1 MTATA
6 VKRGGAKVQATLPV
20 RARRGGELTAKD
32 RVIRGVLLIAAVV
45 PTAAI
50 AFLAYQMVSE
60 AIPAIR
66 FSGGH
71 FFATRTFN
79 LGNQYGN
86 VETRSGVHA
95 LSGAQFGILS
105 MLFGTLV
112 SSLIALLIA
121 LPVSVAGA
129 ILLVEK
135 LPARLQSPLGVFL
148 ELLAGIPSVIFGLW
162 GVYTIGPLLHRTLFR
177 WLSDLGIPWFTG
189 NSTTNP
195 QGLATA
201 SVILAVM
208 IVPIIASITR
218 ELVRSVPV
226 VSKEGAVALGLTPM
240 ETVRFV
246 TLPYVKTGIAAAAVL
261 GWARALGETI
271 AVLLISG
278 DQLVVPRS
286 VFDPFTSMAAAIAQ
300 LLDTALQDPTR
311 MDVHALGYVGLV
323 LLAVTLITNFG
334 GRLLT
339 RRFSDAGLP
348 VGRGV

>member
-1 MTATA
+1 MTATTA
-6 VKRGGAKVQATLPV
+6 ERPG
-20 RARRGGELTAKD
+20 RARIFSSPARARARSELTTAD
-32 RVIRGVLLIAAVV
+32 RVIRAVLLVAAIV
-45 PTAAI
+45 PTAAL
-50 AFLAYQMVSE
+50 AFLAYQMVAE

-86 VETRSGVHA
+86 IQVKNGEHA
-95 LSGAQFGILS
+95 MSGAQFGILA

-112 SSLIALLIA
+112 SSVFALLIA
-121 LPVSVAGA
+121 VPVSVAGA

-135 LPARLQSPLGVFL
+135 LPARMQYGLGVFL
-148 ELLAGIPSVIFGLW
+148 EMLAGIPSVIFGLW
-162 GVYTIGPLLHRTLFR
+162 GVYTLGPLLHRTVFQ
-177 WLSDLGIPWFTG
+177 WISDLGIPWFTG
-189 NSTTNP
+189 NSPTNP

-208 IVPIIASITR
+208 IVPIIASMTR

-226 VSKEGAVALGLTPM
+226 ASKEGAVALGLTST
-240 ETVRFV
+240 ETVRYV
-246 TLPYVKTGIAAAAVL
+246 TIPYVRTGIAAAAVL

-278 DQLVVPRS
+278 NQLNIPKN
-286 VFDPFTSMAAAIAQ
+286 VFNPFTTMAAGIAQ

-311 MDVHALGYVGLV
+311 MAVHALAYVGLV
-323 LLAVTLITNFG
+323 LLGVTLLTNFG

-348 VGRGV
+348 IGRGV

>member
-1 MTATA
+1 MTAPAIERSGRT
-6 VKRGGAKVQATLPV
+6 GARILSA
-20 RARRGGELTAKD
+20 RARSRSELTGKD
-32 RVIRGVLLIAAVV
+32 RAIRGVLLVAAII
-45 PTAAI
+45 PTAAL

-79 LGNQYGN
+79 LGDQYGN
-86 VETRSGVHA
+86 VETRAGEHA

-112 SSLIALLIA
+112 SSVIALIIA
-121 LPVSVAGA
+121 VPVSVAGA

-135 LPARLQSPLGVFL
+135 LPIRLQGPLGVFL

-162 GVYTIGPLLHRTLFR
+162 GVYTIGPLLHRTVFQ
-177 WLSDLGIPWFTG
+177 WISDLGIPWFTG

-218 ELVRSVPV
+218 ELVRGVPV
-226 VSKEGAVALGLTPM
+226 VSKEGAVAMGLTPM

-246 TLPYVKTGIAAAAVL
+246 TIPYIRTGIAAAAVL

-278 DQLVVPRS
+278 NQLAIPRN
-286 VFDPFTSMAAAIAQ
+286 VFNPFTSMAAGIAQ
-300 LLDTALQDPTR
+300 LLDTALQDPTH
-311 MDVHALGYVGLV
+311 MAVHALGYVGLI
-323 LLAVTLITNFG
+323 LLVVTLLTNFG

-348 VGRGV
+348 IGRGV